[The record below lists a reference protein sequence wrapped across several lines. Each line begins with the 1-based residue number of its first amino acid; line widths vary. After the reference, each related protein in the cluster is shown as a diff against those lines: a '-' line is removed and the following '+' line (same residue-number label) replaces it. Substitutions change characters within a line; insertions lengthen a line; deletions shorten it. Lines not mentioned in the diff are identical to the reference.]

1 MASSFKDIWYSGQ
14 HVCVWIGGRGLRPHT
29 KGHLP
34 LQISELK
41 NHSVLQ
47 ALTAEANGWEP
58 GGKVP
63 FGAHRAWVGLK
74 AEHVG
79 LSFPP
84 LNFFPWISLTTF
96 PIEFYRFILLQGKLE
111 LTLD

>member
-1 MASSFKDIWYSGQ
+1 MDSLRLALTNASGKTDSNGLQFQGHLVQWAAC
-14 HVCVWIGGRGLRPHT
+14 VCVWIGGRGLRPHT

-63 FGAHRAWVGLK
+63 FGARRAWVGLK

-84 LNFFPWISLTTF
+84 LNFFP
-96 PIEFYRFILLQGKLE
+96 
-111 LTLD
+111 